1 MAAELLGCG
10 IDAERTE
17 RFTKLLQQERP
28 WPLVFTPREVVHA
41 CALPDPAEAFCAAF
55 CCKEALFKA
64 LPRPFNFT
72 DCELLFDPAR
82 PDQTP
87 HLAPSLCREFAV
99 SHASVH
105 VLRPA
110 PGELAAV
117 ACVFGEAPP

>member
-10 IDAERTE
+10 IDAERVQ
-17 RFTKLLQQERP
+17 RFSKLPGRERP
-28 WPLVFTPREVVHA
+28 WPLVFTPREVAHA
-41 CALPDPAEAFCAAF
+41 RSLPEPAEALCAAF

-72 DCELLFDPAR
+72 DCELLFDPVR
-82 PDQTP
+82 PDQ
-87 HLAPSLCREFAV
+87 APRLSPALCRELAV

-117 ACVFGEAPP
+117 ACVFGESPP